1 MSKEF
6 PQVKFDT
13 KKYDI
18 DEVLDRL
25 EEHGLIKHKNDARVL
40 LLKHPQCQDILGL
53 LSEFDKL
60 RNYVD
65 SGSISKIE
73 NIAWVLLQLDSPILI
88 V

>member
-1 MSKEF
+1 MSKEI
-6 PQVKFDT
+6 PQVKFNT

-18 DEVLDRL
+18 DEVLDKL
-25 EEHGLIKHKNDARVL
+25 EKHGLIRYKNDARVL
-40 LLKHPQCQDILGL
+40 LSKHPQCQDILGL
-53 LSEFDKL
+53 LNEFDEL